1 MTDAGQKVTF
11 DEVLHLESGEELPGY
26 TVAYQTYGKLNRDK
40 SNAVLICHALT
51 GDQFAAGIN
60 PVTGKDG
67 WWNNLFGSG
76 NVFDT
81 DKFFFICSN
90 ILGGCMG
97 SSGPTSINPK
107 TGKPYMLSFPV
118 VTIADMVK
126 AQKRLIDY
134 LGIAR
139 LFCVVGGSLGGM
151 QTLEWATSY
160 KDMLI
165 SAIVISSTYRSS
177 AQNIAFQEVGRN
189 AIIADPDFCRGNYM
203 EEGKTPRAGLAIA
216 RQIAHI
222 TYLSEKS
229 LQNKFGRNLQ
239 DKTKLGYNFNDIDFQ
254 VESYLRHQGEK
265 FTKRFDANSYL
276 YITRAADYFDLT
288 KKFGTLGNAF
298 KDNRVKF
305 CIMSFSSDWLFPT
318 KDSQD
323 MVKAIIAADGDVSF
337 AEFVSDKGHDAFL
350 LPNKEYEDT
359 LKGFLLSTAKIK
371 GIIEP

>member
-1 MTDAGQKVTF
+1 
-11 DEVLHLESGEELPGY
+11 
-26 TVAYQTYGKLNRDK
+26 
-40 SNAVLICHALT
+40 
-51 GDQFAAGIN
+51 
-60 PVTGKDG
+60 
-67 WWNNLFGSG
+67 
-76 NVFDT
+76 
-81 DKFFFICSN
+81 
-90 ILGGCMG
+90 
-97 SSGPTSINPK
+97 
-107 TGKPYMLSFPV
+107 
-118 VTIADMVK
+118 
-126 AQKRLIDY
+126 
-134 LGIAR
+134 
-139 LFCVVGGSLGGM
+139 
-151 QTLEWATSY
+151 
-160 KDMLI
+160 MLI

-305 CIMSFSSDWLFPT
+305 CIMFPT